1 MKQYYN
7 KQSLISKGS
16 SSYERVSSSSSY
28 GTFEDDEVLEES
40 KCTEVSTHLN
50 RHIRSATHAPHHVDL
65 HLPSDLI
72 NKISRDVVR
81 MSQCEPCGLRGCV
94 LLLCLEKRQSSH
106 SISQATF
113 DPDTLATFELTLT
126 LIEDKKQWFSW
137 RALLKPAVSRCM
149 SDSWNEQVFISP
161 GYRLVK
167 KKLYREH

>member
-1 MKQYYN
+1 MYI
-7 KQSLISKGS
+7 LLCVPLFLGS
-16 SSYERVSSSSSY
+16 SSYERVSNSSSY
-28 GTFEDDEVLEES
+28 GTFEDDEILEES
-40 KCTEVSTHLN
+40 KCTEVANHLT
-50 RHIRSATHAPHHVDL
+50 RSIRTTNQPPLRCDL
-65 HLPSDLI
+65 YLPSDLV

-94 LLLCLEKRQSSH
+94 LFLNLEKRQSNH
-106 SISQATF
+106 SVSQIIF
-113 DPDTLATFELTLT
+113 DPETLSTFELTLT

-137 RALLKPAVSRCM
+137 KALLKPAVSRCL